1 MKLKFD
7 RSHYLSNQNVFE
19 ERGLEEV
26 DQELCEFNEDVDDIA
41 YELAYTRY
49 ALAKAEAKIHNIEE
63 GLKRLG
69 KLISYGDTLRTYANG
84 FQLIE
89 QTCLVSQ
96 KSYDVMTAPTL
107 PALLDK
113 ILTGGE

>member
-1 MKLKFD
+1 MKLTFD
-7 RSHYLSNQNVFE
+7 RSHYLSNPDVFE
-19 ERGLEEV
+19 ARGLEEV
-26 DQELCEFNEDVDDIA
+26 DHELCEFNDHIEDIA

-49 ALAKAEAKIHNIEE
+49 ALAKAEGKLHNIEE

-89 QTCLVSQ
+89 QTILVPQ
-96 KSYDVMTAPTL
+96 KSYDVITAPTISDL
-107 PALLDK
+107 IDK